1 MRDNDNKKFGGDK
14 HKYMKMC
21 RTLFNNPSKVRINN
35 QVDNRLSRNMN
46 NPDSMSETEIS
57 EAKDRGVEVRGGYVI

>member
-1 MRDNDNKKFGGDK
+1 MNNDNKKFGGDK
-14 HKYMKMC
+14 HKYMKLC
-21 RTLFNNPSKVRINN
+21 RTLFNNPKKLNN

-46 NPDSMSETEIS
+46 NPNSMSESEIS